1 MTLYE
6 LTGNYLAIM
15 EMLENEEITSED
27 VKDTLEAIEEGIE
40 AKAEN
45 IGFVIK
51 NLEAETSMLETEIKR
66 LAERKT
72 RAEKSTE
79 SLKNYM
85 SDSLL
90 KLDYKTLKT
99 NHFTYGFRKS
109 TAVEIDNL
117 ELLPKE
123 FVKEKITIAPD
134 KAALKVA
141 LKDNEVPGARLVE
154 EQSLQLS

>member
-51 NLEAETSMLETEIKR
+51 NLEAETYMLETEIKR

-85 SDSLL
+85 SDSLI
-90 KLDYKTLKT
+90 KLDCKSLKT
-99 NHFTYGFRKS
+99 DHFTYGFRKS

-134 KAALKVA
+134 KAALNVT

-154 EQSLQLS
+154 KQNLQFK